1 MKERWNK
8 DIDEEFDALKEYK
21 KEIGERVNGD
31 CRCIIS
37 YQRVRRNK
45 NGNYTGH
52 VTEYERKHNPI
63 GIMIRN
69 QDVEG
74 CKQSLDNL
82 SDVIKKIDS
91 VINFEINNKC
101 VVEEL
106 PF

>member
-1 MKERWNK
+1 METV
-8 DIDEEFDALKEYK
+8 DALLTVREYIEIRMETIQKNLKRYKE
-21 KEIGERVNGD
+21 
-31 CRCIIS
+31 
-37 YQRVRRNK
+37 
-45 NGNYTGH
+45 H
-52 VTEYERKHNPI
+52 VIEYERKHNPI

-91 VINFEINNKC
+91 VIDFEINNKC

>member
-1 MKERWNK
+1 ME
-8 DIDEEFDALKEYK
+8 IVDALLVIRGYVEIKMETIQENLKRYK
-21 KEIGERVNGD
+21 D
-31 CRCIIS
+31 
-37 YQRVRRNK
+37 Q
-45 NGNYTGH
+45 